1 MAWRSTVTGCR
12 PAGSIS
18 QFEGWNELEE
28 LDWEDYRDR
37 YGNSQRLDCILR
49 AEGKEPDRYKLTRQ
63 ADTVL
68 LFYLFRQEELKQI
81 FARLGY
87 EYTQETLRKTV
98 AYYDAR
104 TSHGSTLSF
113 VTSAGI
119 FAEIDLATSWERYL
133 LALESDVGDVQGGTT
148 AEGIHMGVMAGT
160 LDLVQRSYLG
170 EVIRDDVLYFN
181 PKAVDHLRGLTLPMR
196 FRGLLIKVTHEDGRL
211 RIGA

>member
-37 YGNSQRLDCILR
+37 YGNIQRLDCILR

-81 FARLGY
+81 FARLGWA
-87 EYTQETLRKTV
+87 YTQETLRKTV
-98 AYYDAR
+98 VYYDAR

-113 VTSAGI
+113 VTSAGVYS
-119 FAEIDLATSWERYL
+119 EIDLTTSWERYL
-133 LALESDVGDVQGGTT
+133 VALESDPGDVQGGTT
-148 AEGIHMGVMAGT
+148 AEGIHMGVIAGT
-160 LDLVQRSYLG
+160 LDLV
-170 EVIRDDVLYFN
+170 
-181 PKAVDHLRGLTLPMR
+181 
-196 FRGLLIKVTHEDGRL
+196 
-211 RIGA
+211 